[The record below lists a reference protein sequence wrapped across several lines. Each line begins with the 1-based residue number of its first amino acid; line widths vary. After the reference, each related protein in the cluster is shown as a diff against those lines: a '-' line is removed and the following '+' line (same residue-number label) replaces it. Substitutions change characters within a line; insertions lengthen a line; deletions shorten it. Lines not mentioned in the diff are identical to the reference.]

1 MLSITENA
9 AEQLRSLLAEK
20 SAPDGHGLR
29 LSVERGG
36 CAGLQY
42 GMEMGARHEG
52 DETANRDG
60 VSVFVAAD
68 SVDHIDGCTLDH
80 IDDLAGAGFKIVNP
94 RAIRSCGCG
103 TSFEAPDAAESEAA
117 PALA

>member
-1 MLSITENA
+1 MLSITDNA

-20 SAPDGHGLR
+20 SAPAGHGLR

-42 GMEMGARHEG
+42 GMEMGERHEG
-52 DETANRDG
+52 DEVSTRAG
-60 VSVFVAAD
+60 VSVFVASDSAD
-68 SVDHIDGCTLDH
+68 HLDGCTLDH

-103 TSFEAPDAAESEAA
+103 TSFEAPTAATAA
-117 PALA
+117 A

>member
-1 MLSITENA
+1 MLHITENA

-20 SAPDGHGLR
+20 SAPAGHGLR

-42 GMEMGARHEG
+42 GMEMGERQDG
-52 DETANRDG
+52 DEISTRDG
-60 VSVFVAAD
+60 ISVFVASD
-68 SVDHIDGCTLDH
+68 STDHLDGCTLDH

-103 TSFEAPDAAESEAA
+103 TSFEAADAA
-117 PALA
+117 PANA

>member
-1 MLSITENA
+1 MLHITDA
-9 AEQLRSLLAEK
+9 AAQQLRALLEEK
-20 SAPDGHGLR
+20 SLPAGHGLR

-42 GMEMGARHEG
+42 GMEMSEPHEG
-52 DETANRDG
+52 DECNTHEG
-60 VSVFVAAD
+60 VSVYVAAD
-68 SVDHIDGCTLDH
+68 STEHLDGCTLDH

-103 TSFEAPDAAESEAA
+103 TSFEPADAA
-117 PALA
+117 PAHA